1 MLEITRYDG
10 RRRVRGTIALTLLLG
25 LFAALIVWLFPF
37 IAEASADIDAYIE
50 SLPESFREGFG
61 AESYGT
67 IEGFLAGELYQFIWV
82 LLLGLYMAYSAAG
95 TLAGDIE
102 SERIHLVLATSR
114 SRVGVATEK
123 FLSLGVPIVT
133 LNLVM
138 PLFVFAATLAVD
150 YPVDPF
156 YLGAVHLF
164 SVPYLLVCAGI
175 GLLLSVVVSR
185 GDVAQRAAI
194 AFVFLLFLLESVTVG
209 TDYDWLGLLSPT
221 HYFDPTEIL
230 VEETFDVAGAVLL
243 LAAAAALVVVALAVF
258 RTRDV

>member
-25 LFAALIVWLFPF
+25 LFAALVVWLYPF
-37 IAEASADIDAYIE
+37 IAEASADIDAYVQ
-50 SLPESFREGFG
+50 SLPESIREGFG

-102 SERIHLVLATSR
+102 SGRIHLVLATSR
-114 SRVGVATEK
+114 SRVAVAAEK

-150 YPVDPF
+150 YPVDPV
-156 YLGAVHLF
+156 YLGAVHLL

-175 GLLLSVVVSR
+175 GLLLSVLVSR

-194 AFVFLLFLLESVTVG
+194 ALVFLLFLLESVTAA

-221 HYFDPTEIL
+221 HYFDPTEVL
-230 VEETFDVAGAVLL
+230 VDETLDVAGAVLL
-243 LAAAAALVVVALAVF
+243 LAAAAVLVVAALAVF
-258 RTRDV
+258 RVRDV